1 MFEKLADFRRKD
13 SLAAKMRARR
23 FEFFAQLL
31 SSVPKPIRILD
42 VGGTQTFWEMM
53 GYTDEHQVTITVLN
67 IKLPEVRYANFI
79 GVEGNALNMAQ
90 FGDKEFEVVFS
101 NSVIEHV
108 GNFNDQERMAQE
120 VMRIGKRY
128 FVQTP
133 NYYFPIE
140 PHVLLPA
147 YHWLPKSV
155 RIYLTRHFKLGWR
168 DKVTDYEKAK
178 GLIERTRLL
187 KKKEFVSLF
196 PGALLYDEKILGMV
210 KSFVAYAGW

>member
-133 NYYFPIE
+133 NYY
-140 PHVLLPA
+140 
-147 YHWLPKSV
+147 
-155 RIYLTRHFKLGWR
+155 
-168 DKVTDYEKAK
+168 
-178 GLIERTRLL
+178 
-187 KKKEFVSLF
+187 
-196 PGALLYDEKILGMV
+196 
-210 KSFVAYAGW
+210 